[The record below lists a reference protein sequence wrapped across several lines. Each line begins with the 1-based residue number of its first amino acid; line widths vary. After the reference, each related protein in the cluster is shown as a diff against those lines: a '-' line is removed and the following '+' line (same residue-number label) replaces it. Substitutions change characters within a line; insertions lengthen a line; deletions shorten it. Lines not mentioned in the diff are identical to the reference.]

1 VSRTLKRP
9 MFRRGGQVNDGIMT
23 GIVDREQ
30 KKVGDIAGRA
40 RELTPELASLL
51 EEFTPKTKL
60 PLGQFGLNLASGKFA
75 GSGAIQN
82 LLGSATDPYK
92 QFTKA
97 DDARERAIRSGAVKM
112 GIGQAMAEAK
122 NATSGKMSTVARQA
136 REAMSDPTI
145 FNPSTGK
152 PFTNYGEAFT
162 FFSTSQGDITR
173 ASVAQNIQNRARIF
187 YPGDD
192 QGEIKATFDVSIKP
206 DLEEK
211 VGKELVAGNLPKG
224 EMARKRKLRQTQEGA
239 YFFDL
244 GRNPPQ
250 VVRFD
255 GVDENGNPKLATLDQ
270 ETFAPISITIEP
282 GTNLESRISEPAYDD
297 SLDNPMA

>member
-1 VSRTLKRP
+1 VSKTLKRP

-23 GIVDREQ
+23 GIVDRT
-30 KKVGDIAGRA
+30 KKANGDIPARA
-40 RELTPELASLL
+40 RELTPELLSLL
-51 EEFTPKTKL
+51 EEFTPQTKL

-122 NATSGKMSTVARQA
+122 NKNTLKQSNTYKQA
-136 REAMSDPTI
+136 REMVDLGLINKETD
-145 FNPSTGK
+145 K
-152 PFTNYGEAFT
+152 PYTFEEAYQE
-162 FFSTSQGDITR
+162 SRYSQGDVFR
-173 ASVAQNIQNRARIF
+173 SSPEQQIQNRVSTYYR
-187 YPGDD
+187 GDD
-192 QGEIKATFDVSIKP
+192 QGEIKATFDVLIKP
-206 DLEEK
+206 KLERK
-211 VGKELVAGNLPKG
+211 VGQELVAGNLPKG